1 MPITTDRQP
10 RPAKPNKG
18 GPSLGLIILLVFG
31 LTRFFGPQ
39 VNRWLRNGQFQLPG
53 GIGSTVPLFWVI
65 GGVFFLVVAVVVLKG
80 MFASGRTSSRLP
92 TPTTYQP
99 VSPDLSPQL
108 PRQQPSLP
116 ASLGRPQPRPSNQAL
131 PSGGLRYDR
140 AFNGKALLA
149 SLLVGVLLFGGIF
162 MLRVAGLI

>member
-1 MPITTDRQP
+1 MPITADRQP

-18 GPSLGLIILLVFG
+18 RPSLGLIILIIFG

-39 VNRWLRNGQFQLPG
+39 LNRWLRTGQFQLPAG
-53 GIGSTVPLFWVI
+53 VPLFWVI
-65 GGVFFLVVAVVVLKG
+65 GGVFFLVVTVVVLKG
-80 MFASGRTSSRLP
+80 MFATGRSSGRLP
-92 TPTTYQP
+92 TPTSYQP
-99 VSPDLSPQL
+99 VSPDLSRQL
-108 PRQQPSLP
+108 SRQQSSLP
-116 ASLGRPQPRPSNQAL
+116 ASMGVPQPRRANEGL

-149 SLLVGVLLFGGIF
+149 SLLVGTLLFGGIF